1 MDVNPI
7 ELQRYLKGVDYPTS
21 AGTLASTA
29 EGNGAPKEIVDELRG
44 IGGEVSGPDQVMKKL
59 G

>member
-1 MDVNPI
+1 MLRANV
-7 ELQRYLKGVDYPTS
+7 
-21 AGTLASTA
+21 A
-29 EGNGAPKEIVDELRG
+29 EGVHTVDELRG